1 MKPGADIRPKFF
13 ATPAKFR
20 GWLEKHHAKET
31 ELYVGF
37 YRKGSGR
44 ASMTWPESVDE
55 ALCFGWIDGV
65 RKSIDDESYLIRFTP
80 RRVRNSIWSKVNLKR
95 MAELIAEGRAAP
107 AGIRA
112 YEQRDPEKAN
122 RYSFERENIALTP
135 EMENEFRRNRKAWA
149 FFQSQ
154 PPSYTKAALWWV
166 VQAKQESTRRRRL
179 ATLIADSSNGLRIA
193 QLRRP

>member
-20 GWLEKHHAKET
+20 AWLERHHANET

-95 MAELIAEGRAAP
+95 MPELIAEGRAAP

-135 EMENEFRRNRKAWA
+135 EMEKEFRRNRKAWA